1 MNTGVQMS
9 LWNSVFISFGYIPRS
24 GFAWSYGCPIF
35 NFWGSSVLFSI
46 VAALIYILINR
57 AQCIFLHILQ
67 HLSLDFFDDSHSNR
81 CGVISYCGFDLHFPA
96 DVEHLSMYP
105 LAMCISS
112 LEKHIFSSSGH
123 FFVGIFWLLSC
134 MSSLYILDIKPLSI
148 MICKYFSSILWL
160 SFHFVDAFLCCAR
173 KLLKILSISLAKT
186 SGKYH
191 RIPRHYLYHSLLI
204 HPLVGHWDCCH
215 TEWPCTSLP
224 PYMFDLSGAPPV
236 WQKSHGPRPALR

>member
-35 NFWGSSVLFSI
+35 NFWWSSVLFSI

-105 LAMCISS
+105 LAMCMSS

-123 FFVGIFWLLSC
+123 FFRWNFLAIELYEFFIYFGYKTLINYDLQIFFFHSVIIFSFCWCFPLL
-134 MSSLYILDIKPLSI
+134 
-148 MICKYFSSILWL
+148 CKKASQNFKHQ
-160 SFHFVDAFLCCAR
+160 F
-173 KLLKILSISLAKT
+173 
-186 SGKYH
+186 GK
-191 RIPRHYLYHSLLI
+191 
-204 HPLVGHWDCCH
+204 
-215 TEWPCTSLP
+215 
-224 PYMFDLSGAPPV
+224 DLRQVS
-236 WQKSHGPRPALR
+236 